1 MVPPLPH
8 ARESKGWPAQRQN
21 VTRAADF
28 AGILAWRQIGAPEF
42 SGNAPATFP
51 PGSPEERKRGSGCE
65 QVNPPYSGAAATAL
79 HRLPVHEVCG
89 GCGGAAPTAGW
100 KNRWERNHRV
110 KV

>member
-1 MVPPLPH
+1 MRALEELDCGVAKASETEETRSKTKANAERVFMVPPLPH

-51 PGSPEERKRGSGCE
+51 PRCPEER
-65 QVNPPYSGAAATAL
+65 NAAVDAS
-79 HRLPVHEVCG
+79 
-89 GCGGAAPTAGW
+89 
-100 KNRWERNHRV
+100 K
-110 KV
+110 